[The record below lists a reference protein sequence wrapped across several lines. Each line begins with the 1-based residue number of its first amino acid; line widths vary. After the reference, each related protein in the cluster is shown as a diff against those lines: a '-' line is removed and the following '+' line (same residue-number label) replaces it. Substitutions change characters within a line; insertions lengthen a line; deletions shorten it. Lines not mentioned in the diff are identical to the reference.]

1 MNIKQKKNICV
12 VGLGYVGLP
21 LACAFASKG
30 YCVKGYDNNADRIE
44 ELNSFKDVT
53 GEVHSNK
60 LKELQSSLQFTNDE
74 TCIKDFDIV
83 IISVPTPI
91 KVDNTPDLGPLIE
104 ATKKISKHIKIGTV
118 IVYESTVFPG
128 ATEEVC
134 VPIIESTSNMRLNS
148 DFFVGYSPER
158 INPGDKLNKL
168 ENIKKVISASDKK
181 TLKLLEIVYGDI
193 IDAGLHLAKS
203 IKIAEASKI
212 TENIQ
217 RDVNIALVNELH
229 QIFNLMGIE
238 TEEVIEAAST
248 KWNFMKVFPGL
259 VGGHCIG
266 VDPHYMIY
274 KSTGHGYVPNL
285 MRNAR
290 EVNEGMATWA
300 VNNFLQFCQVN
311 AINLNRVSVTIFGYT
326 FKKNCS
332 DTRNTKIDQVISFLD
347 KLNISFSIW
356 DPWIKDKDISI
367 LKSRGYDVLISPPQE
382 IEVGFLCVKH
392 DDIVDHVQNLTAPI
406 FDFTQIN

>member
-1 MNIKQKKNICV
+1 MNKKQKKNICI

-21 LACAFASKG
+21 LACAFAGKG
-30 YCVKGYDNNADRIE
+30 YSVVGYDTNRERID
-44 ELNSFKDVT
+44 ELNSNIDVT
-53 GEVHSNK
+53 GEVHADK
-60 LKELQSSLQFTNDE
+60 LKQLQSLLQFTDNE
-74 TCIKDFDIV
+74 TLISEFDIV
-83 IISVPTPI
+83 IVSVPTPI
-91 KVDNTPDLGPLIE
+91 KVDNTPDLSPLIE
-104 ATKKISKHIKIGTV
+104 ATKKISKHIKKDTV

-134 VPIIESTSNMRLNS
+134 VPIIESVSGMTFNS

-158 INPGDKLNKL
+158 INPGDKLNTL
-168 ENIKKVISASDKK
+168 ENIKKVVSASDEN
-181 TLKLLEIVYGDI
+181 TLKLLEQVYGDI
-193 IDAGLHLAKS
+193 IDAGVHLAKS

-229 QIFNLMGIE
+229 QIFSLMGVD
-238 TEEVIEAAST
+238 TEQVIEAAST

-300 VNNFLQFCQVN
+300 VNNFLQFCQKN
-311 AINLNRVSVTIFGYT
+311 AINLNHVSVTVLGYT

-356 DPWIKDKDISI
+356 DPWMKDKDIAVLRS
-367 LKSRGYDVLISPPQE
+367 KGYQIQTSPPLE

-392 DDIVDHVQNLTAPI
+392 DDLLNHIQNLKAPI
-406 FDFTQIN
+406 FDFTKIN